1 MSKSKFQLIP
11 KKKPY
16 TNKKCE
22 VVRVSAE
29 AYNALI
35 DMANE
40 STHSMVYIASKAI
53 LFAQDNISYEEEM
66 ENGR

>member
-1 MSKSKFQLIP
+1 MSKAKFQLIP
-11 KKKPY
+11 KIKLY

-29 AYNALI
+29 AYNALV

-40 STHSMVYIASKAI
+40 STHSIVHIASKAI
-53 LFAQDNISYEEEM
+53 LFAQDNISYEEEL
-66 ENGR
+66 ENG